1 MTIKELEKLCINN
14 KDIEFEDYD
23 GNTIFM
29 LKDLDLADIEEGNV
43 VRLQRNIKDCPNC
56 GSSDFD
62 GYCPWCKHKE

>member
-1 MTIKELEKLCINN
+1 MTIKELEELCINN

-43 VRLQRNIKDCPNC
+43 VRLQLNDV
-56 GSSDFD
+56 
-62 GYCPWCKHKE
+62 